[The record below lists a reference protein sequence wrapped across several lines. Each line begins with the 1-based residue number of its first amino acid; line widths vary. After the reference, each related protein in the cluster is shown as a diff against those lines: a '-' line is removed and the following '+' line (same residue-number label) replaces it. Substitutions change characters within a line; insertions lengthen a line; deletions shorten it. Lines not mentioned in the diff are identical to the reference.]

1 MATRQSN
8 SSTISGHNTYNPPP
22 SLSTYVIYLFY
33 TFSYNLSYDLSLYVG
48 FSQKYI
54 NLTTNQFYEIQH
66 REAMCQNTKKWCDQ
80 RLLWFNMNMTPP
92 FPAINQEIF
101 LQYK

>member
-8 SSTISGHNTYNPPP
+8 SSTISGHNTYTPPL

-54 NLTTNQFYEIQH
+54 NLTTIQF
-66 REAMCQNTKKWCDQ
+66 
-80 RLLWFNMNMTPP
+80 
-92 FPAINQEIF
+92 
-101 LQYK
+101 